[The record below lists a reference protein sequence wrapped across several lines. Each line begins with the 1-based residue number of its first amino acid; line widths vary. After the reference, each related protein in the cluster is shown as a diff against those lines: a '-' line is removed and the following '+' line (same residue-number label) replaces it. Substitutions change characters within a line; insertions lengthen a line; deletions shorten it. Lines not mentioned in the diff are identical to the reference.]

1 MTIDLESPLE
11 AEVLSQFFDH
21 DYDPI
26 DYINALVSASINSTE
41 NATTN
46 NNNNL
51 TIRRNEI
58 NSDISLKLFSEKCM
72 ILSSH
77 FNEYINELSK
87 RFDQNYEKLIN
98 SSNQIISYNESDK
111 SDESDNI
118 ETRLQYHLKTL
129 NSSMFLLLE
138 DLKITRDKLNM
149 INDKGSNSNLIEL
162 RELMEN
168 KSDIEK
174 ILKSYDLLKSIV
186 ESNIDNENE
195 DVTNINEIK
204 LEDFKKSINGLK
216 NLIKDQIDNEIQIVK
231 NNDDDNDDDTNI
243 EINEKLLKIIDNLI
257 DLQPL
262 FKSIIYF
269 QTVYSSFVDFLKIE
283 KSKYIQLFNKE

>member
-41 NATTN
+41 NATNN

-58 NSDISLKLFSEKCM
+58 NSDISLKIFSEKCM

-98 SSNQIISYNESDK
+98 SSNQIISYNEGDK
-111 SDESDNI
+111 SDNI

-129 NSSMFLLLE
+129 NSSMFLLLD
-138 DLKITRDKLNM
+138 DLKITKGKLNM
-149 INDKGSNSNLIEL
+149 INDKSSNSNLIEL
-162 RELMEN
+162 RELMGN

-195 DVTNINEIK
+195 NEDVTNINEIK
-204 LEDFKKSINGLK
+204 LEDFKKSINVLK
-216 NLIKDQIDNEIQIVK
+216 SLIKDQIDDEIQIFK
-231 NNDDDNDDDTNI
+231 NNDNNTNI
-243 EINEKLLKIIDNLI
+243 EINEKLIKIIDNLI
-257 DLQPL
+257 NLQPL
-262 FKSIIYF
+262 FKSLIYF

-283 KSKYIQLFNKE
+283 KSKYIELFNKE